1 MKKGLSF
8 FVIGILVTT
17 IIATSATMIYFY
29 EIYEKSGKIFSR
41 IGQIS
46 KNISNITFNENKYL
60 YTYLNYISNC
70 IIEENRN
77 IVCKDCGKRIMLK
90 NPLRTIEII
99 TCLKEYNPPRKGYWR
114 GCLIIFENGIEG
126 VIDVGKRATLLLQEC
141 YEEGFPIPMIF
152 LIPIGSHL
160 LPLELE
166 NLENIICTNITYPV
180 IVECSFENDTYY
192 WKRIS

>member
-29 EIYEKSGKIFSR
+29 EIYGKSGKIFSR

-90 NPLRTIEII
+90 NPPHTIEII
-99 TCLKEYNPPRKGYWR
+99 TCLKEYNPPRKGDWE
-114 GCLIIFENGIEG
+114 GCLIIFENETEG
-126 VIDVGKRATLLLQEC
+126 VIDVGKRATLLLQQC
-141 YEEGFPIPMIF
+141 YEEGLPIPM
-152 LIPIGSHL
+152 GSYL
-160 LPLELE
+160 SPLEPG
-166 NLENIICTNITYPV
+166 NIICTNITYPV
-180 IVECSFENDTYY
+180 IVECSFENNTYY
-192 WKRIS
+192 WKKIS